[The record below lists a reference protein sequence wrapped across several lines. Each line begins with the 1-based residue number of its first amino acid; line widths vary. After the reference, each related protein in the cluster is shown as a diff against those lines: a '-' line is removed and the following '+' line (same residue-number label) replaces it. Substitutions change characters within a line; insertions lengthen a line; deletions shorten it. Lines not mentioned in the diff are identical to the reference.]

1 MRTRFRNPGFHKG
14 IFKAT
19 MSASSSSW
27 LQRSGI
33 SRWSH
38 GVALSAVIAVAATFV
53 AEHYGGPKY
62 LYALLMGMAFHHLSF
77 VPQYAPGIEFAAK
90 KMVRFGVAL
99 LGLRIMLS
107 DLQDLGWLGVLSLV
121 SGLVATIA
129 FGAWLA
135 KRLSLPRSLGL
146 LSGGGTAI
154 CGISATLALSA
165 TMPQTKEVEKMTL
178 LTAIGIAAFSTVAMV
193 LYPLLVV
200 SLNMNQAEAGLF
212 LGGAIHDV
220 AQVVGAGFIISPDVA
235 DSATL
240 SKMFR
245 VAMLMPVVVV
255 FSLTFGKSRAA
266 ADDGQGKPS
275 GLVPMFLV
283 VFVLLAILNNVVD
296 LPTEAVKGLSNLSGW
311 CLVISIAA
319 LGVKTSL
326 QKLAELG
333 WRPIVLLAS
342 EALFI
347 AAWML
352 SAVMLMRYF
361 GA

>member
-1 MRTRFRNPGFHKG
+1 MRSNP
-14 IFKAT
+14 A
-19 MSASSSSW
+19 SSSW

-33 SRWSH
+33 SRWGH
-38 GVALSAVIAVAATFV
+38 GVLLSAILALAATFV

-62 LYALLMGMAFHHLSF
+62 LYALLMGMAFHHLST
-77 VPQYAPGIEFAAK
+77 VDRYAPGIEFAAK

-107 DLQDLGWLGVLSLV
+107 DLQDLGWLGVMTLV
-121 SGLVATIA
+121 GGLVMTIL
-129 FGAWLA
+129 FGTWMA
-135 KRLSLPRSLGL
+135 KRLGLPRSLGL

-178 LTAIGIAAFSTVAMV
+178 LTAIGIAAFSTLAMV

-200 SLNMNQAEAGLF
+200 ALNMSHAEAGLF

-220 AQVVGAGFIISPDVA
+220 AQVVGAGYIISPDVA
-235 DSATL
+235 DTATL
-240 SKMFR
+240 AKMFR
-245 VAMLMPVVVV
+245 VAMLMPVVIV
-255 FSLTFGKSRAA
+255 FSLAFGKSRAA
-266 ADDGQGKPS
+266 EDTSGGKPS
-275 GLVPMFLV
+275 GLIPMFLV
-283 VFVLLAILNNVVD
+283 VFVILAIINNTVA
-296 LPTEAVKGLSNLSGW
+296 LPTELVKGMSSLSGW

-326 QKLAELG
+326 EKLAELG

-347 AAWML
+347 ASWML
-352 SAVMLMRYF
+352 SAVMLMRSF
-361 GA
+361 A